1 MCLVV
6 VTIFGVLKKYVH
18 DYNGFGSK
26 DHATR
31 DEAVFHQCA
40 RAFLGQTAINESKT
54 VHPTQHTDVLGWV
67 TDLPAELCSPN
78 TKGWLQQAPR
88 GLFLF

>member
-18 DYNGFGSK
+18 DYNGFGRSK
-26 DHATR
+26 EHTTR

-40 RAFLGQTAINESKT
+40 RAFLGQTAISKSKQDS
-54 VHPTQHTDVLGWV
+54 PSDV
-67 TDLPAELCSPN
+67 AH
-78 TKGWLQQAPR
+78 
-88 GLFLF
+88 